1 MLKEGG
7 VSLSSINKDYIEDYI
22 RSITPSNEGKL
33 LELERYGIKNNIPI
47 IDKEVGQLIKLLLKM
62 RRPKNILEIGTA
74 IGYSSILMAEN
85 SPKDTRITT
94 IERYEK
100 NYDIAMEN
108 IKKFGYDDKIDV
120 RLGDA
125 NEVLLNL
132 KDKYDFVF
140 IDAAKGQYLEF
151 FNKTKDLLSDDALI
165 ISDNVLFKGM
175 VATDDLVVRRKK
187 TIVKRLREYLEYINN
202 LEGFTTAVLSISDGV
217 ALTYNKE

>member
-1 MLKEGG
+1 M
-7 VSLSSINKDYIEDYI
+7 
-22 RSITPSNEGKL
+22 
-33 LELERYGIKNNIPI
+33 ELEEYGIENNVPI

-62 RRPKNILEIGTA
+62 RKPKNILEIGTA

-85 SPKDTRITT
+85 TCEDTKITT

-100 NYDIAMEN
+100 NYNIAVEN
-108 IKKFGYDDKIDV
+108 INKFGYEDKIDV

-125 NEVLLNL
+125 NDVLLSL
-132 KDKYDFVF
+132 EDKYDFVF

-151 FNKTKDLLSDDALI
+151 FNKTKDLLTEDALI

-175 VATDDLVVRRKK
+175 VATDELVIRRKK